1 MASTVDAG
9 EIERFSRIAGEWW
22 DENGKFAPLH
32 RLNPARIGF
41 IRDRVA
47 AHYGREPLDLGPD
60 GKGPLHSLSMVDIG
74 CGGGLVCEP
83 MARLGAT
90 ITGIDAS
97 ERNIGV
103 ARLHAERMGLS
114 IDYYASTAEA
124 LRDQGKQYD
133 VVLALE
139 IVEHVADVDLFLAC
153 CADLV
158 KPGGVLILSTL
169 NRTTKAFALAIVG
182 AEYVMRW
189 LPRGTHDWRK
199 FLKPSEVARG
209 LRAAGLQVEELAGIV
224 YSPITGRW
232 RIDRHDLDV
241 NYMLLAARPRS

>member
-9 EIERFSRIAGEWW
+9 EIERFSRIAEEWW
-22 DENGKFAPLH
+22 DESGKFAPLH

-47 AHYGREPLDLGPD
+47 AHVGRDPLDFGPD
-60 GKGPLHSLSMVDIG
+60 GRGPLRDLSILDIG

-90 ITGIDAS
+90 ITGIDAA

-103 ARLHAERMGLS
+103 ARLHAERMGLA
-114 IDYYASTAEA
+114 IDYRATTAEA
-124 LRDQGKQYD
+124 LRDQATRYD

-139 IVEHVADVDLFLAC
+139 IIEHVADVDLFLAC
-153 CADLV
+153 CTELV

-169 NRTTKAFALAIVG
+169 NRTTKAFAMAIVG
-182 AEYVMRW
+182 AEYVLRW

-209 LRAAGLQVEELAGIV
+209 LRAAGLSVEELAGIV

-232 RIDRHDLDV
+232 RIDAHDLDV
-241 NYMLLAARPRS
+241 NYMLLAAKP

>member
-1 MASTVDAG
+1 MASTVDAA
-9 EIERFSRIAGEWW
+9 EVERFSRIAEEWW
-22 DENGKFAPLH
+22 DEGGKFAPLH

-47 AHYGREPLDLGPD
+47 AHYGRDPLDFGPD
-60 GKGPLHSLSMVDIG
+60 GAGPLRGLSLLDIG

-90 ITGIDAS
+90 VTGIDAS
-97 ERNIGV
+97 DRNIGV
-103 ARLHAERMGLS
+103 ARLHAERMGLAV
-114 IDYYASTAEA
+114 DYRAATAET
-124 LRDQGKQYD
+124 LRAEDKRYD

-153 CADLV
+153 CAALV

-182 AEYVMRW
+182 AEYVLRW

-209 LRAAGLQVEELAGIV
+209 LRAAGLTVEKLAGIV

-232 RIDRHDLDV
+232 RIDAHDLDV
-241 NYMLLAARPRS
+241 NYMLLATKP